1 MNLTMSRRIFS
12 EVSTILLAVGMAFL
26 VWIAAVTQEDPV
38 ITKDFQQQIPVKLVA
53 PAQNLSLVGQ
63 EDKPPTVQV
72 RLRAPESVWQVLT
85 PEKIKVLA
93 DLSLYPAGIYE
104 VPLNVTVPDLQAT
117 VIDVIPSQ
125 LTVQL
130 EPITQKTL
138 PVFVQIMDSPAQGY
152 LNRSATSL
160 PISTTVRGASV
171 TVEQV
176 ERVVAKVYLNNSKE
190 TVQKQ
195 ITFAAHNANNEL
207 VKNITLEPPGGLV
220 TVPIEQRFGYKDVSV
235 KAQVTGQPANGYWI
249 SSISVEPATVTL
261 QGGPSVL
268 GDVSGFIETAA
279 IDISGSTETVIR
291 RVPLNLPLGASTVDD
306 DSGNVEAERGVLV
319 TIGVS
324 ALTGGRTM
332 QVGLTVQGV
341 AQNLTWTAAP
351 KTVEAIISGPLP
363 VLQKLTEADLTLI
376 IDLFSQPA
384 GVYRIEPDIL
394 HPDGVEITSVIPDT
408 IEITL
413 KPAAASLSGS
423 TGLTSTL
430 TLTGTDTTSA
440 FTTSVEATGPLTKTG
455 LITQTENQD

>member
-1 MNLTMSRRIFS
+1 MSRRIFS

-26 VWIAAVTQEDPV
+26 VWIAAVTQEDPL
-38 ITKDFQQQIPVKLVA
+38 ITKDFQQQIPVKLIA
-53 PAQNLSLVGQ
+53 PVQNLSVVG
-63 EDKPPTVQV
+63 EEEKPPAVQV

-85 PEKIKVLA
+85 PDKIKVSA

-117 VIDVIPSQ
+117 VLDVVPSQ

-138 PVFVQIMDSPAQGY
+138 PVFVQIMDGPAQGY
-152 LNRSATSL
+152 LNRPASSTPVSA
-160 PISTTVRGASV
+160 TVRGASAA
-171 TVEQV
+171 VEQV

-190 TVQKQ
+190 TIQKE
-195 ITFAAHNANNEL
+195 ITFAAHNANNEV
-207 VKNITLEPPGGLV
+207 VKNVTLDPANGLV
-220 TVPIEQRFGYKDVSV
+220 TIPIEQRFGYKDVSV
-235 KAQVTGQPANGYWI
+235 KAQVAGQPANGYWI

-279 IDISGSTETVIR
+279 IDITGSTEDVLR
-291 RVPLNLPLGASTVDD
+291 RVPLNLPLGASTVDS
-306 DSGNVEAERGVLV
+306 SGASGTERGVLV
-319 TIGVS
+319 TIGIS

-341 AQNLTWTAAP
+341 AQNLAWTAAP
-351 KTVEAIISGPLP
+351 ETVEAIVSGPLP

-376 IDLFSQPA
+376 IDLFNQPA

-413 KPAAASLSGS
+413 KPAADSSLSGS
-423 TGLTSTL
+423 AGLTSTL
-430 TLTGTDTTSA
+430 TITGANALTST
-440 FTTSVEATGPLTKTG
+440 VNATGLLTQTG